1 MKIPCKNCITLAIC
15 RHRNRICCDI
25 LYKEAVRV
33 GRMSQLKSEDCRQKL
48 IHRWWVR
55 LKRQLHNANCIRND
69 KGEGEGEE

>member
-1 MKIPCKNCITLAIC
+1 LKAIKIIGWLEVDCET
-15 RHRNRICCDI
+15 
-25 LYKEAVRV
+25 
-33 GRMSQLKSEDCRQKL
+33 EDCRQKL